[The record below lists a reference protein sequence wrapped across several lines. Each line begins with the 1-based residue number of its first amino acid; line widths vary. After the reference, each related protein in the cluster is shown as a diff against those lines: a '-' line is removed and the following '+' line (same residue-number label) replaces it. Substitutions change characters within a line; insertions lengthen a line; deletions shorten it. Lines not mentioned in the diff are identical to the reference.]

1 MSLPSPIPL
10 HPVGVPHLIAV
21 WYEIHAVCADPTG
34 WALKTVLN
42 LVPDTWSPLTLAYD
56 QMDKMGKSMT
66 SPPSSITDSYLWPN
80 WRKYLL
86 AVLRWIYMKHSQRA
100 KWRRRVGQRD
110 VCVCGDS
117 IPLWAQH
124 PNNHI
129 HHLESSLNPNIYE
142 LLRFQETGLLIE
154 ELVFGHWSESQCPSF
169 FPKAQKLQTFILLI
183 ERWVFNLEC
192 LVFL

>member
-1 MSLPSPIPL
+1 M
-10 HPVGVPHLIAV
+10 
-21 WYEIHAVCADPTG
+21 
-34 WALKTVLN
+34 LKTVLN
-42 LVPDTWSPLTLAYD
+42 LVPDTWSPLTLACG
-56 QMDKMGKSMT
+56 QMDKMGKSTT
-66 SPPSSITDSYLWPN
+66 SPPSAITDGYFWPN
-80 WRKYLL
+80 WGKYLL
-86 AVLRWIYMKHSQRA
+86 AVLGWIYMKHSQRV
-100 KWRRRVGQRD
+100 KRRRRVGQRD

-154 ELVFGHWSESQCPSF
+154 ELVFGHWSESQCLSF
-169 FPKAQKLQTFILLI
+169 FPEAQKLQTFILLI